1 MVLSVY
7 LGWTTAASGIVL
19 PADLAGWL
27 NILPKAAG
35 FFIQG
40 SITLIVVG
48 ACVALLGRAIRWYLE
63 RDVRLLRNAAFII
76 IIGWSQQI
84 FVSTS
89 DLLLGN
95 AGIGKLIF
103 SIVVGILIGVAS
115 VLVIFVVHKYTKEFF
130 RETEEQAREFGE
142 G

>member
-1 MVLSVY
+1 
-7 LGWTTAASGIVL
+7 
-19 PADLAGWL
+19 
-27 NILPKAAG
+27 
-35 FFIQG
+35 
-40 SITLIVVG
+40 
-48 ACVALLGRAIRWYLE
+48 
-63 RDVRLLRNAAFII
+63 
-76 IIGWSQQI
+76 
-84 FVSTS
+84 
-89 DLLLGN
+89 LGN